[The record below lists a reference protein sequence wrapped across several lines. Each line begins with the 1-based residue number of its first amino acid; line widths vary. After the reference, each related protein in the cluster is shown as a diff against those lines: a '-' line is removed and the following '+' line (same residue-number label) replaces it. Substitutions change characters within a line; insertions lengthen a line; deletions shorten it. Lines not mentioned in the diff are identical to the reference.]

1 MNKWLVRGLAFA
13 ALMYAVRFAQSVLMN
28 LMPTHA
34 DVITVAVLLLGAPWA
49 VLWGWADGNA
59 DAKAHPDPDR
69 RDDLAM
75 IWLVAG
81 VIAGA
86 LSGVLAVIT
95 ALIYKGYYA
104 GGLLEELSTFAAFT
118 ALIVFVPAMV
128 GVALGRKLLDRKYAK
143 MPVHHHGLAAIEA
156 GDQMA
161 AIGAGPTD
169 VFAAVGAGASA
180 AGATAGSAPTTPSLP
195 SQEETTEIPVASEE
209 TTTEIPLAS
218 EETTTEIPTGDEDRG
233 GSGS

>member
-1 MNKWLVRGLAFA
+1 MNKWLVRGLAFT
-13 ALMYAVRFAQSVLMN
+13 ALMYGVRLAQSVLMN

-49 VLWGWADGNA
+49 LLWGWADGHA

-75 IWLVAG
+75 IWLIAG

-86 LSGVLAVIT
+86 LSGVLSVIT
-95 ALIYKGYYA
+95 ALIYKGFYA

-143 MPVHHHGLAAIEA
+143 LPVHHHGLAAIEA
-156 GDQMA
+156 GEQPA
-161 AIGAGPTD
+161 AIGTAPTD
-169 VFAAVGAGASA
+169 VFAAVGAGATA
-180 AGATAGSAPTTPSLP
+180 AGATAGSEAPTAVLP
-195 SQEETTEIPVASEE
+195 SQADTTEINVAGED
-209 TTTEIPLAS
+209 
-218 EETTTEIPTGDEDRG
+218 TTTEIPTGDE
-233 GSGS
+233 GSDS